1 MSDEPLAGEAGRGP
15 GTEQASAGRLVARLR
30 EDAGIHVAA
39 LAATLKVPVRKLEA
53 LEADRYE
60 AFPDVVFLRALA
72 SSVCRVLKVDPAPVL
87 ALLPHAVPRKLAE
100 PSGTQASFRGA
111 GVGVLAEK
119 SRPRVVGPVVLAL
132 LLAALVVV
140 FWPRGGDRD
149 AERSSSESPPV
160 AAAAVPGDG
169 DAAPQAG
176 AVPVGEPAPAV
187 QAPAR
192 EADAPVPEKVVPESG
207 ALAPAARAPD
217 PQSALV
223 IQARQQTWVQ
233 VRDGRG
239 TVLVQKNLEAGER
252 FAAADAAPWFVV
264 IGRADAADVTVR
276 GEPMDLAAIARS
288 NVARFEV
295 K

>member
-160 AAAAVPGDG
+160 AAAAVPADG

-176 AVPVGEPAPAV
+176 AVPVGEP
-187 QAPAR
+187 APAR

>member
-30 EDAGIHVAA
+30 EDAGVHVAA

-140 FWPRGGDRD
+140 FWPRGDRD
-149 AERSSSESPPV
+149 AERSSSESPPA
-160 AAAAVPGDG
+160 AAAAVPADG